1 MVVLRPGEYYV
12 TDQDEI
18 IATVLGSCISVCVKD
33 EKNQIAGMNHFML
46 PGDLRQ
52 SDDFTTHS
60 ARYGMYAMELLLGEI
75 IKLGGDREHLTAKV
89 FGGGHVLQSV
99 AKTIKNVPDSNI
111 KFARAFLDME
121 GIKVLKSDVGGRL
134 GRKILYLPRLGKV
147 FVKKLVPEA
156 EPDLARREVRYHSRL
171 KRESESE
178 GLTLF

>member
-1 MVVLRPGEYYV
+1 M
-12 TDQDEI
+12 
-18 IATVLGSCISVCVKD
+18 
-33 EKNQIAGMNHFML
+33 
-46 PGDLRQ
+46 
-52 SDDFTTHS
+52 
-60 ARYGMYAMELLLGEI
+60 
-75 IKLGGDREHLTAKV
+75 
-89 FGGGHVLQSV
+89 
-99 AKTIKNVPDSNI
+99 AKTIKNVPNSNI

-171 KRESESE
+171 KRESEPE

>member
-1 MVVLRPGEYYV
+1 MLKRYHQKLERHMVVLRPGEYYV

-75 IKLGGDREHLTAKV
+75 ISWAAIASISPPRYSAAGTC
-89 FGGGHVLQSV
+89 
-99 AKTIKNVPDSNI
+99 SNQWP
-111 KFARAFLDME
+111 K
-121 GIKVLKSDVGGRL
+121 
-134 GRKILYLPRLGKV
+134 P
-147 FVKKLVPEA
+147 
-156 EPDLARREVRYHSRL
+156 SR
-171 KRESESE
+171 
-178 GLTLF
+178 TCPTPI